1 MLKVRNKYNYPILA
15 ILLLWICFAIYNFCE
30 HSIDDVHGLMH
41 TAIILFTVLM
51 FPICAV
57 IITITNVICKR
68 KYNSD
73 INLITVPFIITVI
86 VLIFFASI
94 RN

>member
-1 MLKVRNKYNYPILA
+1 MFKVQNKYNYPILT
-15 ILLLWICFAIYNFCE
+15 ILLLWICFAIYIFCGYN
-30 HSIDDVHGLMH
+30 INDVHGLVH
-41 TAIILFTVLM
+41 TVIILVTILI

-57 IITITNVICKR
+57 TIVVTNIICKR

-73 INLITVPFIITVI
+73 INLITVPFIIMVI
-86 VLIFFASI
+86 GLIFFTSI

>member
-1 MLKVRNKYNYPILA
+1 MLKIQNKYNYPILI

-30 HSIDDVHGLMH
+30 YSINDVHGLMH
-41 TAIILFTVLM
+41 TAIILFTVLI
-51 FPICAV
+51 FPICAI
-57 IITITNVICKR
+57 IITITSIICKR

-73 INLITVPFIITVI
+73 INLITVPFIIMVI
-86 VLIFFASI
+86 GLIFFASI